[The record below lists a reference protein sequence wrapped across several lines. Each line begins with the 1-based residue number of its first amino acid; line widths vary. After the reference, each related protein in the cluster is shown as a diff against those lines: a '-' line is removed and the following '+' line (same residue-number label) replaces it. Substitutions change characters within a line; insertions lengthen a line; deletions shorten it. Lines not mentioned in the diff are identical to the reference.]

1 MNRIEIPETNF
12 SANIPSSY
20 SEMTSPQVYYVMQQ
34 LYALQC
40 AKISQAEFRVRV
52 LYYLAG
58 IKRTARSIA
67 WERLHPV
74 EAHRRAEKVVLL
86 AEELLG
92 FLFTTD
98 GDGLKPYST
107 R

>member
-58 IKRTARSIA
+58 IKRTARTDAFDNVGSCTLAGYNIPQF
-67 WERLHPV
+67 HC
-74 EAHRRAEKVVLL
+74 KVNRFFVI
-86 AEELLG
+86 
-92 FLFTTD
+92 
-98 GDGLKPYST
+98 Y
-107 R
+107 